1 MGILVIVVVLIGH
14 WVSDLIFQ
22 SNNEIEK
29 KWSDVKA
36 VLKHAAEYS
45 VVMSAVVLLL
55 LFFTA
60 ILSTTWYFIL
70 NFWLMTFVFHFI
82 VDYFL
87 SKAINGLWNKQDRIG
102 FFSIMITD
110 QTIHLITL
118 FLTISYLFY

>member
-1 MGILVIVVVLIGH
+1 MSILVIVGVLIGH
-14 WVSDLIFQ
+14 WASDLIFQ
-22 SNNEIEK
+22 SNIEIEK
-29 KWSDVKA
+29 KWSNVRA
-36 VLKHAAEYS
+36 VLKHAGKYS

-55 LFFTA
+55 LFFTG

-70 NFWLMTFVFHFI
+70 NFWLMTYVFHFI

-87 SKAINGLWNKQDRIG
+87 SKVMNGLWDKRDRIG

-110 QTIHLITL
+110 QAIHLITL